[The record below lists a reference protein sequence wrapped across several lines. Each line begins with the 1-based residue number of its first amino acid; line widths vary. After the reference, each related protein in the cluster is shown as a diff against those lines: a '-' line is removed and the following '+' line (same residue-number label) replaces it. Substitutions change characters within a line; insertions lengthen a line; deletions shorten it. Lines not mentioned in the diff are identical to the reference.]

1 MSNNP
6 FMDYQQQFYK
16 TWTENLS
23 KIPGMEAY
31 KNMADAM
38 APGMENY
45 MKFWSDMANGQNNPW
60 ASYMN
65 MMSGMTQ
72 NPWESFMKMMPD
84 MSQNPWSGFMKT
96 MTDMS
101 QNPFM
106 KMMPNFSQYKIPGMD
121 MYSKMLSMWQG
132 MSDPMSFAKDFPEKY
147 MDLMQDVFGMFLPDT
162 AQGFMQKP
170 MQLMDTCVNFYK
182 QTMEPWMQIDKG
194 ILDRI
199 SAGDMTAYIDF
210 FKEMNE
216 KYDETFSKYFNM
228 LGMGLNR
235 ESNEDYMKAMNAY
248 NKCMFSAG
256 EVMAQV
262 MNSCSE
268 GAKKMVEQFQANIAE
283 GKSPTTFR
291 EFYDLWYNATEG
303 QLVKLL
309 ETEEF
314 AQSFDDFSDKYS
326 RYLSAMNK
334 VYERM
339 LAGLPIPTNTDMK
352 SLYKTVY
359 DLRKDVR
366 DLKRGLA
373 KLQPAE
379 KTGGEA

>member
-1 MSNNP
+1 MSENIIDKSMEQFSDFQKNL
-6 FMDYQQQFYK
+6 MDAATKAMEQF
-16 TWTENLS
+16 
-23 KIPGMEAY
+23 
-31 KNMADAM
+31 D
-38 APGMENY
+38 
-45 MKFWSDMANGQNNPW
+45 MK
-60 ASYMN
+60 
-65 MMSGMTQ
+65 
-72 NPWESFMKMMPD
+72 
-84 MSQNPWSGFMKT
+84 
-96 MTDMS
+96 
-101 QNPFM
+101 
-106 KMMPNFSQYKIPGMD
+106 
-121 MYSKMLSMWQG
+121 
-132 MSDPMSFAKDFPEKY
+132 KY
-147 MDLMQDVFGMFLPDT
+147 MDQMVTMQDNIMKGMDILVNMKPEDT
-162 AQGFMQKP
+162 
-170 MQLMDTCVNFYK
+170 
-182 QTMEPWMQIDKG
+182 E
-194 ILDRI
+194 
-199 SAGDMTAYIDF
+199 SDMTAYIDF

-248 NKCMFSAG
+248 NKCMFAAG

-314 AQSFDDFSDKYS
+314 AKAFDDFSDKYS